1 MTNYDFTIPYTEEGC
16 GELVNFDFNQYPHT
30 RIAYLEL
37 IDGSYRTVKIIYHNR
52 FASEPPVEGG
62 NTTYETEVKWQM
74 PENI

>member
-1 MTNYDFTIPYTEEGC
+1 MTEGDFAFRYEVGWDIAS
-16 GELVNFDFNQYPHT
+16 NFDFNQYPQT

-37 IDGSYRTVKIIYHNR
+37 IDGTYRTVRVIDHNR